1 MTKYLT
7 ISVRG
12 ETCMAYP
19 EGRAVAC
26 NNSTIVMPC
35 GGGKSHPHYQTLSI
49 KQTQLSQQGAPR
61 PLLG

>member
-1 MTKYLT
+1 T
-7 ISVRG
+7 ISVMG

-19 EGRAVAC
+19 EGCAVVR
-26 NNSTIVMPC
+26 NSNTCVLPC
-35 GGGKSHPHYQTLSI
+35 GGGKSYPRYQTLSI